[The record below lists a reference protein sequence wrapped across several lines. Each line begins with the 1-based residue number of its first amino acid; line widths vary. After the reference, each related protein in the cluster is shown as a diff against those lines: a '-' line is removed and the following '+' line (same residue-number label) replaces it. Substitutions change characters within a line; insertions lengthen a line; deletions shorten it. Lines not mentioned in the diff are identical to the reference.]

1 VNGDRYTPAVSTRG
15 SVTGRHVAIAVLVL
29 VVVNAQLT
37 WWIIYTT
44 GQARERLE
52 LERGLLESN
61 ARSWA
66 KLAAATGPDSEPPV
80 PEDLEIVAGSIA
92 DPGRPAIAVEGDPRG
107 RLVRPTEAAWNG
119 VLEEYRRRIVMMVSE
134 GSFFAVLL
142 IVFMGLLWRTFRREV
157 ELERQ
162 HRNFLSAITH
172 ELRSPIAAIR
182 IALETVTSGRADE
195 SAARRF
201 IGNALAD
208 TDRLDLLVQKVLHAT
223 RFGSGGPGVRRTR
236 RSVDGVVARAVADFE
251 PGAVMAGAVVDVEI
265 ESDLWA
271 EVDDEAL
278 TIVVSNLL
286 ENALKYG
293 GSPARIGLDL
303 RRERDRLVLDVSDN
317 GRGIPD
323 DEIPKVFDRFYR
335 AGDEMTRTSRG
346 TGLGLYLVQ
355 RIMKAHHG
363 SVEIAETSE
372 RGTTVRVTLP
382 GVDAEEDRE

>member
-1 VNGDRYTPAVSTRG
+1 
-15 SVTGRHVAIAVLVL
+15 
-29 VVVNAQLT
+29 
-37 WWIIYTT
+37 
-44 GQARERLE
+44 
-52 LERGLLESN
+52 
-61 ARSWA
+61 
-66 KLAAATGPDSEPPV
+66 
-80 PEDLEIVAGSIA
+80 
-92 DPGRPAIAVEGDPRG
+92 
-107 RLVRPTEAAWNG
+107 
-119 VLEEYRRRIVMMVSE
+119 
-134 GSFFAVLL
+134 
-142 IVFMGLLWRTFRREV
+142 
-157 ELERQ
+157 
-162 HRNFLSAITH
+162 
-172 ELRSPIAAIR
+172 
-182 IALETVTSGRADE
+182 
-195 SAARRF
+195 
-201 IGNALAD
+201 
-208 TDRLDLLVQKVLHAT
+208 
-223 RFGSGGPGVRRTR
+223 
-236 RSVDGVVARAVADFE
+236 
-251 PGAVMAGAVVDVEI
+251 MAGAVVDVEI